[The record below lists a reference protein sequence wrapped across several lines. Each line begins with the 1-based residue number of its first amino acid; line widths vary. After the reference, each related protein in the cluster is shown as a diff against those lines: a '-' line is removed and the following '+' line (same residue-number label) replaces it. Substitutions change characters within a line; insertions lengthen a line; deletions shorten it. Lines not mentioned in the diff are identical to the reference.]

1 MRKKAPVWT
10 LFFLAPV
17 IGELLSGSAPPVE
30 FFKPFSLLLLSALYG
45 SGALLA
51 REISLTWEK
60 RWPTIFIL
68 GLAYG
73 ILEEGLMVKSF
84 FDPAWMDLG
93 LLGVYGRA
101 FGVNWVWSLFLTIYH
116 AVFSISIPIYL
127 AELIFPTAKD
137 ERWLTKRGMRS
148 FAILLGADVLFT
160 FFLLTPFRPPFLPYT
175 GAVLLVLLFGW
186 LAHRMPL
193 RWWGE
198 HGGRVRGTFWF
209 FLVGAIGSFGLFL
222 ANWALPENEAPVQFT
237 LAVCAA
243 LPFILRSLVRWLSG
257 DGAWGERQ
265 RLALVSGGMSFLIFA
280 ALIAESDLTRAD
292 NPTGMRLVGFTAI
305 AALIVLRIAVG
316 RREGRVQK
324 LKAIQPA

>member
-51 REISLTWEK
+51 REISLAWEK
-60 RWPTIFIL
+60 RWPTIFML

-84 FDPAWMDLG
+84 FDPTWMDLG

-127 AELIFPTAKD
+127 TELLYPNAKD
-137 ERWLTKRGMRS
+137 ERWLTKRGIRNFS
-148 FAILLGADVLFT
+148 ILLGADVLFA
-160 FFLLTPFRPPFLPYT
+160 FFLLTPYRPPFLPYA
-175 GAVLLVLLFGW
+175 GAVLLVPLLVW
-186 LAHRMPL
+186 TAHRMPM

-198 HGGRVRGTFWF
+198 QGGNARGAFWF
-209 FLVGAIGSFGLFL
+209 FLIGAMGSFGLFL
-222 ANWALPENEAPVQFT
+222 ANWALPEQEVPVLIT

-257 DGAWGERQ
+257 DGAWSERQ
-265 RLALVSGGMSFLIFA
+265 RLALVSGGMSFLIFS
-280 ALIAESDLTRAD
+280 ALIAESDLTRVD
-292 NPTGMRLVGFTAI
+292 NPAGMRFVGLIAI
-305 AALIVLRIAVG
+305 AALIALRVAVG
-316 RREGRVQK
+316 RRESRAEK
-324 LKAIQPA
+324 LKAILPA